1 MGPYSFW
8 LFCQRTRVNRDASGT
23 VAKRR
28 QLNFEQFI
36 EDKLTQHGKA
46 LEQLLKSVQ
55 KNEDLTKTLL
65 DNIGNKYV
73 NEPKMP
79 EKIEVHHLK
88 TRRRNESGN
97 DNAIVR
103 LGKKIPVYG
112 NLVKDMIMGEVQK
125 DQKDPIPLVEKNSN

>member
-1 MGPYSFW
+1 MK
-8 LFCQRTRVNRDASGT
+8 REASSS

-36 EDKLTQHGKA
+36 EDKLIQHGKA

-55 KNEDLTKTLL
+55 KNEELTKTLL
-65 DNIGNKYV
+65 ENIGNKYV

-79 EKIEVHHLK
+79 EKIEVHLQK
-88 TRRRNESGN
+88 TRRINGSEN

-103 LGKKIPVYG
+103 LGKNIPVYG
-112 NLVKDMIMGEVQK
+112 NLVKHMIMGEVRN
-125 DQKDPIPLVEKNSN
+125 DQKDPIPLVEKHSN

>member
-1 MGPYSFW
+1 MKREAS
-8 LFCQRTRVNRDASGT
+8 RTVT
-23 VAKRR
+23 KRR
-28 QLNFEQFI
+28 QLNIEQFI
-36 EDKLTQHGKA
+36 EDKLIQHGKA

-55 KNEDLTKTLL
+55 KNEELTKTLL

-88 TRRRNESGN
+88 TRRRNENEN

-103 LGKKIPVYG
+103 LGRNIPVYG
-112 NLVKDMIMGEVQK
+112 NLVRHMIEGEVRK
-125 DQKDPIPLVEKNSN
+125 YQKDPIPLVEKHSN